1 MRIHSTFT
9 KALAV
14 SAVALMSLTACGG
27 SDGGADSG
35 AENSAA
41 GNELGLVQPGTLTVC
56 SDVPYKPFEFVKDG
70 EYTGFD
76 MDLVREIATAMDL
89 ELAVK
94 DVGFDGLQSGVVL
107 ASGQCDMGASA
118 MTITDQRKKK
128 LGFTDGYYDSEQ
140 SLLVPKDSDITSI
153 EDLAGKKVGVQQGT
167 TGETYTRENA
177 PSDAKIKAYPSD
189 AELFPALQSRGV
201 DAVLQDLPVN
211 LEHTQDGKFEVV
223 AKYKTDEQYGFAVE
237 KEGSEALLK
246 ELDAKL
252 AELKDNGK
260 YQEIYDKYF
269 STK

>member
-27 SDGGADSG
+27 SDSG
-35 AENSAA
+35 ASSSGSGA
-41 GNELGLVQPGTLTVC
+41 GDDLGLIQPGTLTVC
-56 SDVPYKPFEFVKDG
+56 SDIPYKPFEYEEGGK
-70 EYTGFD
+70 YTGFD
-76 MDLVREIATAMDL
+76 MDLVGAIADSMGLKL
-89 ELAVK
+89 EVK

-118 MTITDQRKKK
+118 MTITDDRKKH

-140 SLLVPKDSDITSI
+140 SLLVPAGSDIKSI
-153 EDLAGKKVGVQQGT
+153 EDLAGKTVGVQQGT
-167 TGETYTRENA
+167 TGKKYATEHV
-177 PSDAKIKAYPSD
+177 PSDTKIQDYPSD
-189 AELFPALQSRGV
+189 AELFPALQSKGV

-211 LEHTQDGKFEVV
+211 LEHTQDGKFEIV
-223 AKYKTDEQYGFAVE
+223 AKYKTDEQYGFAV
-237 KEGSEALLK
+237 KKDGTEALLK

-252 AELKDNGK
+252 AELKDSGK

>member
-14 SAVALMSLTACGG
+14 SAVALLSLTACGG
-27 SDGGADSG
+27 SDSGADS
-35 AENSAA
+35 SAG
-41 GNELGLVQPGTLTVC
+41 GNDLGLVQAGTLTVC
-56 SDVPYKPFEFVKDG
+56 SDIPYKPFEYEEGG

-76 MDLVREIATAMDL
+76 MDLVKEIATAMDL
-89 ELAVK
+89 KLQVK

-118 MTITDQRKKK
+118 MTITDERKKK

-140 SLLVPKDSDITSI
+140 SLLVPQGSDITSI
-153 EDLAGKKVGVQQGT
+153 EDLSGKTVGVQQGT
-167 TGETYTRENA
+167 TGETYTRENV
-177 PSDAKIKAYPSD
+177 PSDTKVQSYPSD
-189 AELFPALQSRGV
+189 AELFPALQSKGV

-211 LEHTQDGKFEVV
+211 LEHTQGGKFEIV
-223 AKYKTDEQYGFAVE
+223 AKYKTDEQYGFAVK
-237 KEGSEALLK
+237 KEGTEALLK

-252 AELKDNGK
+252 AELRDNGK

-269 STK
+269 ATK

>member
-27 SDGGADSG
+27 SDSGNSNGADS
-35 AENSAA
+35 SAS
-41 GNELGLVQPGTLTVC
+41 GGDLGLVQAGTLTAC
-56 SDVPYKPFEFVKDG
+56 SDVPYPPFEFEKDG
-70 EYTGFD
+70 DYTGFD
-76 MDLVREIATAMDL
+76 IDLMRAIADSMGL
-89 ELAVK
+89 KLAVQ

-107 ASGQCDMGASA
+107 ASGQCDVGASA
-118 MTITDQRKKK
+118 MTITDERKKH

-140 SLLVPKDSDITSI
+140 SLLVPKDSDIKTI
-153 EDLAGKKVGVQQGT
+153 EDLAGKTVGVQQGT
-167 TGETYTRENA
+167 TGEKYTREHVPA
-177 PSDAKIKAYPSD
+177 DTKVQSYPSD
-189 AELFPALQSRGV
+189 AELFPALKSKGV

-211 LEHTQDGKFEVV
+211 LGHQEDGQYVIV
-223 AKYKTDEQYGFAVE
+223 QKYKTDEKYGFAVK

>member
-27 SDGGADSG
+27 SDSGSASSGSG
-35 AENSAA
+35 AADD
-41 GNELGLVQPGTLTVC
+41 LGLVQAGTLTAC
-56 SDVPYKPFEFVKDG
+56 SDVPYPPFEFEKDG

-76 MDLVREIATAMDL
+76 IDLMREIAKSMDL
-89 ELAVK
+89 KLAVQ
-94 DVGFDGLQSGVVL
+94 DVGFDALQSGVVL
-107 ASGQCDMGASA
+107 ASGQCDVGASA
-118 MTITDQRKKK
+118 MTITDDRKKH
-128 LGFTDGYYDSEQ
+128 LGFTEGYYDSEQ
-140 SLLVPKDSDITSI
+140 SLLVPKGSDIKSI
-153 EDLAGKKVGVQQGT
+153 EDLAGKTVGVQQGT
-167 TGETYTRENA
+167 TGEKYTREHV
-177 PSDAKIKAYPSD
+177 PSDTKVQAYPSD
-189 AELFPALQSRGV
+189 AELFPALQSKGV

-211 LEHTQDGKFEVV
+211 LEHTQGGKFEIV
-223 AKYKTDEQYGFAVE
+223 AKYKTDEKYGFAVK

>member
-27 SDGGADSG
+27 SDGGADAPAATG
-35 AENSAA
+35 AGSD
-41 GNELGLVQPGTLTVC
+41 LGLVQAGTLTVC
-56 SDVPYKPFEFVKDG
+56 SDIPYKPFEYEENGKYV
-70 EYTGFD
+70 GFD
-76 MDLVREIATAMDL
+76 MDLVGAIAKAMDL
-89 ELAVK
+89 KLEVK

-118 MTITDQRKKK
+118 MTITDDRKKH

-140 SLLVPKDSDITSI
+140 SLLVPKDSDIKSI
-153 EDLAGKKVGVQQGT
+153 DDLAGKTVGVQQGT
-167 TGETYTRENA
+167 TGKKYATEHV
-177 PSDAKIKAYPSD
+177 PSDTKIQDYPSD
-189 AELFPALQSRGV
+189 AELFPALQSKGV

-211 LEHTQDGKFEVV
+211 LEHTQDGKFKIV
-223 AKYKTDEQYGFAVE
+223 AKYKTDEQYGFAV
-237 KEGSEALLK
+237 KKDGTEALLK

-252 AELKDNGK
+252 AELKDNGQ

>member
-27 SDGGADSG
+27 SDSGDADS
-35 AENSAA
+35 SAG
-41 GNELGLVQPGTLTVC
+41 GNELGLVQPGTLTIC
-56 SDVPYKPFEFVKDG
+56 SDVPYPPFEFEKDG
-70 EYTGFD
+70 DYTGFD
-76 MDLVREIATAMDL
+76 IDLMRAISDSMGL
-89 ELAVK
+89 ELAVQ

-107 ASGQCDMGASA
+107 ASGQCDVGASA
-118 MTITDQRKKK
+118 MTITEDRKEH

-140 SLLVPKDSDITSI
+140 SLLVPKDSDIKSI
-153 EDLAGKKVGVQQGT
+153 EDLAGKTVGVQQGT
-167 TGETYTRENA
+167 TGENYTRENV
-177 PSDAKIKAYPSD
+177 PSDTEVKAYPSD
-189 AELFPALQSRGV
+189 AELFPALKSKGV

-211 LEHTQDGKFEVV
+211 LGHQEDGQYVIVE
-223 AKYKTDEQYGFAVE
+223 KYKTDEQYGFAVN